1 MAETTKERLNKQF
14 AQLESERQSF
24 EPHWRELSDYINP
37 RGSRFLTSEVNRN
50 DRRNTRIIDST
61 GTMAARTLAS
71 GMMSGIT
78 SPARPWFRLATPDPE
93 MMDYGPVKLWLE
105 AVQNRMNDM
114 FNKSNLYQSLPQLY
128 GSLGTYSTGAM
139 AVLEDDEDI
148 IRTMPFPIGS
158 YYLANSPRGS
168 VDTCFRKFSMTVRQL
183 VQEFGLNNVSESVKS
198 MWESGTYEKWIDV
211 MHSVYPNIDRDTL
224 KLDSKN
230 KPFKSV
236 YYEVGGDND
245 KLLRESGFTSP
256 ARPWFRLAT
265 PDPEMMDYGPVKLW
279 LEAVQ
284 NRMNDMFN
292 KSNLYQSLPQLYG
305 SLGTYSTGAMAVL
318 EDDEDIIRT
327 MPFPIGSYYLANSP
341 RGSVDTCFR
350 KFSMTVRQL
359 VQEFGLNNVSE
370 SVKSMWESGTYE
382 KWIDVMHS
390 VYPNIDRDTLKLDS
404 KNKPFKSVYY
414 EVGGDNDKLLRESG
428 FDEFPIM
435 APRWE
440 VNGEDVYG
448 SSCPGMLALGPVKAL
463 QLLQKRKSQLI
474 DKATNPPMVAPT
486 SLKNQRAS
494 LLPGDITYIDQITG
508 QDGFRPAYLVNPSTA
523 DLVADIQDT
532 RQIIN
537 SAYFVDLF
545 MMLQNINTRSMPVE
559 AVIEMKEEKLLML
572 GPVLERLNDEC
583 LNPLIDRAFSMMV
596 RKNMLPPPPDAM
608 EGMPLKVEYISV
620 MAQAQKSIGLSS
632 LASTVNFIGQLAQAK
647 PEALDKLN
655 VDQAIDAFADMSGV
669 SPTVI
674 VPQEQVEQ
682 ARQQRAQQQQQ
693 QQMMAMGMAAAQGA
707 KTLSEAKTSDPSVLS
722 AMANAVSGQGGQSQ

>member
-1 MAETTKERLNKQF
+1 
-14 AQLESERQSF
+14 
-24 EPHWRELSDYINP
+24 
-37 RGSRFLTSEVNRN
+37 
-50 DRRNTRIIDST
+50 
-61 GTMAARTLAS
+61 
-71 GMMSGIT
+71 
-78 SPARPWFRLATPDPE
+78 
-93 MMDYGPVKLWLE
+93 
-105 AVQNRMNDM
+105 NDM

-139 AVLEDDEDI
+139 AVLDDDEDI

-183 VQEFGLNNVSESVKS
+183 VQEFGLNNVSESVKG
-198 MWESGTYEKWIDV
+198 MWESGTYEKWVDV
-211 MHSVYPNIDRDTL
+211 IHSVYPNIDRDT
-224 KLDSKN
+224 
-230 KPFKSV
+230 
-236 YYEVGGDND
+236 E
-245 KLLRESGFTSP
+245 
-256 ARPWFRLAT
+256 
-265 PDPEMMDYGPVKLW
+265 
-279 LEAVQ
+279 
-284 NRMNDMFN
+284 
-292 KSNLYQSLPQLYG
+292 
-305 SLGTYSTGAMAVL
+305 
-318 EDDEDIIRT
+318 
-327 MPFPIGSYYLANSP
+327 
-341 RGSVDTCFR
+341 
-350 KFSMTVRQL
+350 
-359 VQEFGLNNVSE
+359 
-370 SVKSMWESGTYE
+370 
-382 KWIDVMHS
+382 
-390 VYPNIDRDTLKLDS
+390 KLDS

-474 DKATNPPMVAPT
+474 DKATNPPMVGPT
-486 SLKNQRAS
+486 SLKNQRVS
-494 LLPGDITYIDQITG
+494 LLPGDITYIDQMTG
-508 QDGFRPAYLVNPSTA
+508 QDGLKPAYLVNPSTA

-532 RQIIN
+532 RQTIN

-596 RKNMLPPPPDAM
+596 RKNMLPQPPDVM

-682 ARQQRAQQQQQ
+682 TRQQRAQQQQQ
-693 QQMMAMGMAAAQGA
+693 QQAMAMAQVAAQGA
-707 KTLSEAKTSDPSVLS
+707 KTLSETQMKDPSALS
-722 AMANAVSGQGGQSQ
+722 AMAQAAGGQQQ